1 MANTFTWTAPSGAK
15 ITLPSLSTIPAGVLR
30 RHRKLDEVDFVF
42 TILEDVL
49 DDEGLKALDSLGFGE
64 INGLFEAWQK
74 DAGTTVGESGG
85 SST

>member
-1 MANTFTWTAPSGAK
+1 MSQNFTWTSPSGK
-15 ITLPSLSTIPAGVLR
+15 QVTLPSLNTIPAGVLR

-49 DDEGLKALDSLGFGE
+49 DEDGLAQLDSLGFGE

-74 DAGTTVGESGG
+74 NAGATVGESSG